1 MFDSICYNLTD
12 REQRQKCDPKSDE
25 DKFLGFSINNRAY
38 RVFIKPI
45 KYMMES
51 INIIFNDVQTKLIS
65 HQDEEY
71 ASPSQ
76 HVVQNIPDNEAKQP
90 TTKSRR

>member
-1 MFDSICYNLTD
+1 
-12 REQRQKCDPKSDE
+12 
-25 DKFLGFSINNRAY
+25 
-38 RVFIKPI
+38 
-45 KYMMES
+45 MMGS
-51 INIIFNDVQTKLIS
+51 INIIFNYVQTKLIS
-65 HQDEEY
+65 HQDEDY